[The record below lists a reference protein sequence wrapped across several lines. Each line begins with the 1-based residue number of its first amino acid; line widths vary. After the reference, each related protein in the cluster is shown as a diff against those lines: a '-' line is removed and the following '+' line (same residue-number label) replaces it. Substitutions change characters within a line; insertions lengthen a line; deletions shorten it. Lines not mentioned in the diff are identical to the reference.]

1 MLAHY
6 NGSPAVVIELGVPP
20 THKQAFYGVV
30 KPLIAGE
37 DRDRNWTKSGILHS
51 PVFVDFILFA

>member
-6 NGSPAVVIELGVPP
+6 NGSPAVVIELCVPP

-37 DRDRNWTKSGILHS
+37 DRD
-51 PVFVDFILFA
+51 FVYIHNAD